1 MDMCTVNVSV
11 DEKLLRE
18 YNPALSGNAA
28 IRNWVQELI
37 DSRLNEMKAVHDR
50 EFIEVD
56 INNL

>member
-1 MDMCTVNVSV
+1 MCTVNVSV

-37 DSRLNEMKAVHDR
+37 DSRLNEMKAVHNR

-56 INNL
+56 IDNL

>member
-1 MDMCTVNVSV
+1 MCTVNVSV

-28 IRNWVQELI
+28 IREWVQELI
-37 DSRLNEMKAVHDR
+37 DSRLNEMKAIHNR

-56 INNL
+56 IDNL

>member
-28 IRNWVQELI
+28 IREWVQELI
-37 DSRLNEMKAVHDR
+37 DSRLNEMKTVHNRD
-50 EFIEVD
+50 FIEVD
-56 INNL
+56 IDNL